1 MAREG
6 DAGIDCSQ
14 WPKYE
19 VRLPLFQVRNQ
30 NARMEAYRQQRERCV
45 ARHFQ
50 VCLALKQ
57 FDHLFN
63 ISSQL
68 YQSFERV
75 KARFLR
81 AVDYIE
87 ETHAHAKLG
96 QEQGDRVKWNAEGDR
111 NSRLTKTEIASIRA
125 TLDRLARWEP
135 PCAPKNT
142 TPGRKKRFVDV

>member
-1 MAREG
+1 MGVPHGQEG

-14 WPKYE
+14 QPKCE
-19 VRLPLFQVRNQ
+19 VQLPLFQVRNQ
-30 NARMEAYRQQRERCV
+30 NARMEAYQQQRERCV

-68 YQSFERV
+68 YQSLEKV

-81 AVDYIE
+81 AVDYVE
-87 ETHAHAKLG
+87 ETHTHAEFTQK
-96 QEQGDRVKWNAEGDR
+96 QEDRVKWYAEGGR
-111 NSRLTKTEIASIRA
+111 KSRLAKTEIASIRA

-135 PCAPKNT
+135 TGVPKNT
-142 TPGRKKRFVDV
+142 